1 MQQIT
6 FEPYKDGKYIGF
18 FESDGNEHTIWVCR
32 PHKSYCAVGS
42 AIYYSD
48 NPVDPV
54 GPKKSNYSVE
64 NNMII
69 CLDYESNKTN
79 ANQSFKVNYPQGVA
93 VVVISDPEAI
103 GYVDL
108 EDGGGEVN
116 NIVS

>member
-6 FEPYKDGKYIGF
+6 FGPYKDGKYIGL

-42 AIYYSD
+42 AIYYND
-48 NPVDPV
+48 NGGKVNV
-54 GPKKSNYSVE
+54 ETKNGNLRSVE

-79 ANQSFKVNYPQGVA
+79 ANQSFKVNYPEGVN

-103 GYVDL
+103 GFVDL
-108 EDGGGEVN
+108 GDGGNVN
-116 NIVS
+116 PK